1 MSAQRP
7 ARRSS
12 RSLLWAAWGLA
23 IALLVGV
30 AAGFVLLRPSAPP
43 PSTARVSRASPS
55 SGALGFSRLV
65 GEQAPA
71 FSLLDQF
78 GHLHSVSSF
87 RGKGV
92 LLTFVSSRCT
102 NICPLIASLLLR
114 TKELLGMQSRDTEL
128 VAVNA
133 NPRYTSVRDVLR
145 WSQTHS
151 MAHRWL
157 FLTGPPTG
165 SSGPVTGLAS
175 VWHSYGVVGGGAHTT
190 IVFVIDPRGR
200 IRTVVP
206 IAQRSSLDAEAHAL
220 ARFVRGIEGRNAA

>member
-1 MSAQRP
+1 MA
-7 ARRSS
+7 
-12 RSLLWAAWGLA
+12 WALA
-23 IALLVGV
+23 IALLVAV
-30 AAGFVLLRPSAPP
+30 AAGFVLLRPSATSSSAP
-43 PSTARVSRASPS
+43 RATPTS
-55 SGALGFSRLV
+55 SGSPAAFGFSRLV
-65 GEQAPA
+65 GRQAPE

-78 GHLHSVSSF
+78 GHLHRVSSF
-87 RGKGV
+87 RGRGV
-92 LLTFVSSRCT
+92 LLTFVSSRCR

-114 TKELLGMQSRDTEL
+114 TQHLLGPRSRHTEL

-151 MAHRWL
+151 MTHRWL

-165 SSGPVTGLAS
+165 SGPVTGLAS
-175 VWHSYGVVGGGAHTT
+175 VWRSYGVVGGGAHTT

-206 IAQRSSLDAEAHAL
+206 IAQRSSLGAEAHAL
-220 ARFVRGIEGRNAA
+220 ARFVRGIEGRTAA